1 MRTKAHQETVTMED
15 GINKFIGRMT
25 HMHEVTLAGNTL
37 LHTGKL
43 EPIDMRVTVR
53 SGGKKVKTVAKK
65 CIKIILTASCK
76 LQVTLV
82 NNLETFGINPKE
94 FSKECQSIG
103 ASATITD
110 DPGKKTPSVLVQG
123 NQILYVYKLLTGE
136 SL

>member
-1 MRTKAHQETVTMED
+1 M
-15 GINKFIGRMT
+15 
-25 HMHEVTLAGNTL
+25 
-37 LHTGKL
+37 
-43 EPIDMRVTVR
+43 
-53 SGGKKVKTVAKK
+53 
-65 CIKIILTASCK
+65 
-76 LQVTLV
+76 

-136 SL
+136 WL

>member
-1 MRTKAHQETVTMED
+1 MW
-15 GINKFIGRMT
+15 
-25 HMHEVTLAGNTL
+25 
-37 LHTGKL
+37 KL
-43 EPIDMRVTVR
+43 F
-53 SGGKKVKTVAKK
+53 AF
-65 CIKIILTASCK
+65 LTASHK

-82 NNLETFGINPKE
+82 NNLETFGINLKE

-136 SL
+136 SFWF

>member
-1 MRTKAHQETVTMED
+1 MRELFVFLMPSHK
-15 GINKFIGRMT
+15 
-25 HMHEVTLAGNTL
+25 
-37 LHTGKL
+37 
-43 EPIDMRVTVR
+43 
-53 SGGKKVKTVAKK
+53 S
-65 CIKIILTASCK
+65 
-76 LQVTLV
+76 QVTLV

>member
-1 MRTKAHQETVTMED
+1 M
-15 GINKFIGRMT
+15 
-25 HMHEVTLAGNTL
+25 
-37 LHTGKL
+37 
-43 EPIDMRVTVR
+43 
-53 SGGKKVKTVAKK
+53 
-65 CIKIILTASCK
+65 ASFARARK

-103 ASATITD
+103 ASATITE